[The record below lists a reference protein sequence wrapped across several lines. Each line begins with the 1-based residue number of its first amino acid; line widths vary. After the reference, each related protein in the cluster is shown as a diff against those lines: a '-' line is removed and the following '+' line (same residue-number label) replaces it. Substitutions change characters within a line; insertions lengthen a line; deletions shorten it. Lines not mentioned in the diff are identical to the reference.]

1 MTFVLVI
8 EDDASVGAA
17 IQMMLDH
24 EGYATVHAP
33 DADAGMRIFEA
44 SSFDLVVVDI
54 FMPGANG
61 LETIAE
67 LRNRAAA
74 VPILAMSGFRF
85 RNSTDQG
92 LDFLDLAKAVGATAC
107 LRKPFIREQLI
118 AAVRTSLESAIS
130 SVQA

>member
-1 MTFVLVI
+1 
-8 EDDASVGAA
+8 
-17 IQMMLDH
+17 
-24 EGYATVHAP
+24 
-33 DADAGMRIFEA
+33 MRAFEA

-54 FMPGANG
+54 FMSGANG

-85 RNSTDQG
+85 RNSTDRG
-92 LDFLDLAKAVGATAC
+92 LDFLDLAKTAGATAC
-107 LRKPFIREQLI
+107 LSKPFTREQLI
-118 AAVRTSLESAIS
+118 AAVRASLESAIS